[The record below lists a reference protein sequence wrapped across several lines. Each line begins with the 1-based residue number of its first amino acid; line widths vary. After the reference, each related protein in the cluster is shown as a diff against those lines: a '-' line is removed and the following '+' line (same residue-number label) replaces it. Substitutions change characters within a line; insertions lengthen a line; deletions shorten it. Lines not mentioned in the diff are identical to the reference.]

1 MFDSPGLINLRSI
14 FADRI
19 ARTLVTVFAATLLQ
33 GIFTGPEIV
42 YAEESPAIE
51 ISAPAITTT
60 FGTAASAVVSATGG
74 TPGYTFG
81 ISAGIPGVTYSYI
94 DSVTA

>member
-1 MFDSPGLINLRSI
+1 MFNSPGLINLRSI

-19 ARTLVTVFAATLLQ
+19 ARTLVAVFAVTLLQ

-51 ISAPAITTT
+51 ISAPAITTI
-60 FGTAASAVVSATGG
+60 FGTAATGII
-74 TPGYTFG
+74 TPRVKIIAACDCV
-81 ISAGIPGVTYSYI
+81 ISPRA
-94 DSVTA
+94 AEFAL